1 MTEMIQLP
9 MPLWWRVA
17 HQEFIGRPL
26 ADYAGISKQGA
37 CFVDVKS
44 QFNAD
49 TLCNMDFSVWRL

>member
-1 MTEMIQLP
+1 MIQLP